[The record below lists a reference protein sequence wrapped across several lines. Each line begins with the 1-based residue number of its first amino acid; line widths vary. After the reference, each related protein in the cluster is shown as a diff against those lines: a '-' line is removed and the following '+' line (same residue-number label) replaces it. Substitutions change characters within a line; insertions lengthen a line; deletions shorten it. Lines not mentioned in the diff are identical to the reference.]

1 MIFDEHGKIE
11 KIVKVERNDAHRLIE
26 ECMLAANVCASDY
39 LAANEQHTL
48 YRVHEGPT
56 AEKLEALRTMLKDF
70 GLTLGG
76 GDEPHA
82 KDYAAL
88 LARIKGKPYSGML
101 QIVMLRS
108 LAQAVYTPENVG
120 HFGLAYEAYAH
131 FTSPIR
137 RYPDLLVHRGIKAVL
152 AGKKY
157 EAGSWDAIG
166 VHCSETE
173 RRADDATRDVEA
185 WLKTYFMQDHVGEEF
200 DGTISGVTQ
209 FGLFVTLDD
218 LYVDGLVHISDLGQD
233 YFKFDAHKHM
243 LSGERSGVKYQ
254 LSGRVRV
261 KVVRVNLEQA
271 KIDFVLVNPPSA
283 TLAEDQRGSDRPP
296 KLRDYDKKMKKLEAQ
311 NPKKNRKYK

>member
-1 MIFDEHGKIE
+1 
-11 KIVKVERNDAHRLIE
+11 
-26 ECMLAANVCASDY
+26 MLAANVCASDY

-56 AEKLEALRTMLKDF
+56 AEKLEALRAMLKDF
-70 GLTLGG
+70 ALSLGG

-82 KDYAAL
+82 KDYAEL
-88 LARIKGKPYSGML
+88 LNRIKGKPYSGML

-108 LAQAVYTPENVG
+108 LAQAVYTPDNVG

-152 AGKKY
+152 AGKRY
-157 EAGSWDAIG
+157 EAGDWSAVG

-200 DGTISGVTQ
+200 EGTISGVTQ
-209 FGLFVTLDD
+209 FGLFVTLDE

-233 YFKFDAHKHM
+233 YFKFDPHKHM
-243 LSGERSGVKYQ
+243 LSGERTGVRYQ

-271 KIDFVLVNPPSA
+271 KIDFVLVNPPQA
-283 TLAEDQRGSDRPP
+283 WLAPQQDASTRPP
-296 KLRDYDKKMKKLEAQ
+296 KLRDYDKKMKKLEGQ
-311 NPKKNRKYK
+311 HPRKDKKHK